1 MAHSPRPR
9 RYPPAHPTAAAA
21 DDDDLFADAERLLS
35 SVRSPADRPAQSG
48 RWIEQSGRHA
58 RRNVPWWQRTRTWV
72 GISIILAAIL
82 VFGGA
87 ATTRP
92 KVKEY
97 VQGKAAW
104 ASGSSL
110 DTSKRRANGTIVI
123 LVNPFSDMYH
133 ALLPTLENIETRF
146 NRRLGYPIQLLT
158 DGHLPDEAIM
168 NRTEWITGGKAK
180 WSLVTPEQGWGP
192 PSWISQDEID
202 QSVQKIGFS
211 AGYRSMC
218 RFFSMWHWKH
228 PAVAPYEYIWRLDE
242 GINFHCSLL
251 EDPLLVMEAKRATY
265 GYSILEWEAEFVI
278 PTLWNTTRD
287 FLADSKAE
295 EKGWLPSD
303 NNLEFV
309 SGDGGETYN
318 HRMYYNN
325 FEIVHRS
332 FFESEPYQAYVDYLD
347 KAGGFFKERWGDAP
361 VRTIAVSLFLPK
373 SATHSFAPVTG
384 YQHDNPPFE
393 CPDLPQCD
401 CNPGKSGQNGVGNW

>member
-9 RYPPAHPTAAAA
+9 RYPPAHPAAAAA

-35 SVRSPADRPAQSG
+35 SVRSPADRPAQSA
-48 RWIEQSGRHA
+48 RWIEESGRLA

-87 ATTRP
+87 ATTHP

-104 ASGSSL
+104 ASGTSL

-123 LVNPFSDMYH
+123 LVNPFSNMYH

-211 AGYRSMC
+211 VGYRSMC

-251 EDPLLVMEAKRATY
+251 EDPFLVMEAKRATY
-265 GYSILEWEAEFVI
+265 GYSVLEWEAEFVI

-332 FFESEPYQAYVDYLD
+332 FFESEPYQAYVGYLD

-361 VRTIAVSLFLPK
+361 IRTIAVSLFLPK

-401 CNPGKSGQNGVGNW
+401 CNPGKSGQNGAGNW